1 MIELLEVGNFV
12 VKEDSQYKI
21 KRISGSKITL
31 VDTFTDNEIVQ
42 NISDLKDQIFIGKAK
57 ITFANKAKQALQ
69 GDSSMDFSSYPKKQ
83 KEKALDKWKYVSRY
97 RTSDI
102 SGFSEKLLKDFLAE
116 TEKETGVK
124 APSWR
129 TLKRWYE
136 IAEENGIRGLIDKHH
151 LKGNTTSRVGGTEEN
166 MILQSLDKLKDAEKI
181 TFKFAHQIFDDSV
194 IIHNAENPQD
204 QLSSISYQAFVNKAK
219 KIAPYDL
226 LVGHIGKSKADK
238 LYKQNKRNKPVKYI
252 LDRAEIDHTRLDLFV
267 VDDVMRL
274 PLGRPN
280 ITSVLDVKSKSI
292 LGFYV
297 GFEVP
302 SFVSVAKAVKHAIS
316 DKTDYLKRFPK
327 LRNKWLC
334 KGVFH
339 EIAYDR
345 GREFDS
351 NLLEEALLDLDV
363 VGRGNPA
370 AKAWYKGSIESHFNT
385 INKRFLVNKPGKVF
399 SDLTDSNEYNS
410 EKNGVISFS
419 ALMEM
424 LVIWV
429 VDEYQV
435 SANSNFTAI
444 PNLTWRQDLPYVD
457 VTPINPDK
465 LDIVFSENT
474 TRTNNDKG
482 IGYLYLHYDNDRLT
496 KMRRRFGYRLEQIKI
511 NREDMSYIYVL
522 DPNERVYFKVEAI
535 DQEYTKGLGLYQ
547 HKRILKFHKKFIKG
561 QVDELGLALAR
572 KRIEE
577 IIDREVLADKR
588 SKTGTIA
595 NVARFKGIGQDME
608 GPATVVNSGNA
619 NNLPPLE
626 EAPKGDNAEF
636 LDSVDDD
643 IEDDLDDELE

>member
-1 MIELLEVGNFV
+1 MVELLEVGNFV

-21 KRISGSKITL
+21 KTISGSKITL

-42 NISDLKDQIFIGKAK
+42 RISDLKDQIFIGKAK
-57 ITFANKAKQALQ
+57 VTFTNKAKQELH
-69 GDSSMDFSSYPKKQ
+69 GDSSIDFASYPKDIKD
-83 KEKALDKWKYVSRY
+83 KAVGKWKYLSRY
-97 RTSDI
+97 KTSGI
-102 SGFSEKLLKDFLAE
+102 KGFSENLLKDFLTE
-116 TEKETGVK
+116 VEKETGIK

-129 TLKRWYE
+129 TLKRWYD

-151 LKGNTTSRVGGTEEN
+151 LKGNTTSRVGETEDE
-166 MILQSLDKLKDAEKI
+166 MILQSLEKLKDAEKI
-181 TFKFAHQIFDDSV
+181 SFKFAHKIFDDSV
-194 IIHNAENPQD
+194 IIHNAGNPQD
-204 QLSSISYQAFVNKAK
+204 QLSSISYQSFVKRAH

-226 LVGHIGKSKADK
+226 MVGQIGKSKADK
-238 LYKQNKRNKPVKYI
+238 LYKQNKRNKPVRYI

-267 VDDVMRL
+267 VDDVLRL

-280 ITSVLDVKSKSI
+280 ITSVLDVKSKSV

-302 SFVSVAKAVKHAIS
+302 SFVSVAKGIKHAIS
-316 DKTDYLKRFPK
+316 DKSDYLKRFPE
-327 LRNKWLC
+327 LRNQWLC
-334 KGVFH
+334 KGVFN

-351 NLLEEALLDLDV
+351 NLLEEALLDLDI

-370 AKAWYKGSIESHFNT
+370 AKAWYKGSIESHFKT
-385 INKRFLVNKPGKVF
+385 INEKFLVNKPGKVF
-399 SDLTDSNEYNS
+399 SDLTDSKEYNS

-419 ALMEM
+419 ALMEI

-444 PNLTWRQDLPYVD
+444 PNLTWRQDLPFVD

-465 LDIVFSENT
+465 LDIIFSENT
-474 TRTNNDKG
+474 TRKNNDKG
-482 IGYLYLHYDNDRLT
+482 IEYLYLHYDNDRLT
-496 KMRRRFGYRLEQIKI
+496 KMRRRFGYRIEQIKI
-511 NREDMSYIYVL
+511 NREDVGYIYVL
-522 DPNERVYFKVEAI
+522 DPSERVYFKVPAI
-535 DQEYTKGLGLYQ
+535 DQKYSKGLGLYQ

-608 GPATVVNSGNA
+608 EPVTVVNSGNA
-619 NNLPPLE
+619 DNLPPLE
-626 EAPKGDNAEF
+626 EAPKGNNTEF
-636 LDSVDDD
+636 LDIADDD

>member
-21 KRISGSKITL
+21 KQISGSEIIL

-42 NISDLKDQIFIGKAK
+42 KISELKDQIFLGKAK
-57 ITFANKAKQALQ
+57 ITFANKAKQKVQ
-69 GDSSMDFSSYPKKQ
+69 GDTSMDFASYPQDIKD
-83 KEKALDKWKYVSRY
+83 KALNKWKYLSRY
-97 RTSDI
+97 KNSGI
-102 SGFSEKLLKDFLAE
+102 KGFSENLLQEFL
-116 TEKETGVK
+116 TEVESETGIK

-129 TLKRWYE
+129 TLKRWYD

-151 LKGNTTSRVGGTEEN
+151 LKGNTTSRIGHTEEN
-166 MILQSLDKLKDAEKI
+166 MILKSLEKLKDSEKI
-181 TFKFAHQIFDDSV
+181 TYKFAHQIFDDAV
-194 IIHNAENPQD
+194 IIHNAENPD
-204 QLSSISYQAFVNKAK
+204 VQLSTISYQAFVKKAQ

-238 LYKQNKRNKPVKYI
+238 LYKQNRKNKPVKYI

-280 ITSVLDVKSKSI
+280 ITSVLDVRSKSV

-316 DKTDYLKRFPK
+316 DKTEYLERFPE

-334 KGVFH
+334 KGIFH

-351 NLLEEALLDLDV
+351 NLLEEALLDLDI

-399 SDLTDSNEYNS
+399 SDLTDSKEYNP

-435 SANSNFTAI
+435 SANSNFTSI
-444 PNLTWRQDLPYVD
+444 PNLTWKQDLPYVD
-457 VTPINPDK
+457 ITPINPER

-474 TRTNNDKG
+474 TRMSNEKG
-482 IGYLYLHYDNDRLT
+482 IGYFYLQYDNDRLT
-496 KMRRRFGYRLEQIKI
+496 KMRRRLGYRQEQIKI
-511 NREDMSYIYVL
+511 NREDISYIYVL
-522 DPNERVYFKVEAI
+522 DTSERVYFKVPAI

-561 QVDELGLALAR
+561 QVDELSLALAR
-572 KRIEE
+572 KRMED

-588 SKTGTIA
+588 SKTATSANIA
-595 NVARFKGIGQDME
+595 RYKGIGQDMV
-608 GPATVVNSGNA
+608 GHATVVNSGYSK
-619 NNLPPLE
+619 NLPPLGNV
-626 EAPKGDNAEF
+626 PKGNNKEF
-636 LDSVDDD
+636 LDSIDDD